1 MFCIEGFLG
10 TERSRLD
17 FLAEHELLA
26 QWLMNYGSFAL
37 FGLLAVGIIALPIP
51 DESLMV
57 LSGVLMFNGSLDIA
71 PTLLA
76 AYAGSMTGIT
86 ISFIIGKTFGKYV
99 IRRFGGWLGVTDEKI
114 RSVYEKFHHFGKW
127 ALFFGYFIPGIR
139 HLTGVVA
146 GSIGLEYGYFAIFA
160 YSGAFVWSSV
170 FLSLGYFFGSYW
182 IEVTELA
189 EIYADELVIAALIL
203 FVVYLRLRSRP
214 S

>member
-1 MFCIEGFLG
+1 M
-10 TERSRLD
+10 D
-17 FLAEHELLA
+17 FLAEHEVLA
-26 QWLMNYGSFAL
+26 QWLLNYGPFAL
-37 FGLLAVGIIALPIP
+37 FGLLALGIVALPIP

-57 LSGVLMFNGSLDIA
+57 LSGVLMFKGSLQIV

-86 ISFIIGKTFGKYV
+86 ISFVIGKTFGKYI

-114 RSVYEKFHHFGKW
+114 HRAYDQFHHFGKW

-139 HLTGVVA
+139 HLTGIVA
-146 GSIGLEYGYFAIFA
+146 GSIGLEYGYFALFA
-160 YSGAFVWSSV
+160 YSGAFVWASA
-170 FLSLGYFFGSYW
+170 FISLGYFFGSYW
-182 IEVTELA
+182 VEVTEWA
-189 EIYADELVIAALIL
+189 EIYVDQLVIAALIA